1 MPRYSFPGYS
11 VFLAEAAVKLG
22 HPEAE
27 GPARGI
33 AALSA
38 LGNLCGQAG
47 IADSTHVQG
56 IMAKAAEFRDQLQT
70 AALAADLM
78 IADMERALGL
88 KEESDEE
95 KRPTKPSKSSNS
107 NAKKS

>member
-1 MPRYSFPGYS
+1 MPQYSFPGYY
-11 VFLAEAAVKLG
+11 VFVEDAAQQIG

-47 IADSTHVQG
+47 TADPAHVAG
-56 IMAKAAEFRDQLQT
+56 IMAKAAEFRDQLHI
-70 AALAADLM
+70 AFLAAELM
-78 IADMERALGL
+78 ISDVERALGL
-88 KEESDEE
+88 KDEPAPG
-95 KRPTKPSKSSNS
+95 KRVARPPKSPGSND
-107 NAKKS
+107 K